1 MLRNFKKS
9 IIPKLLI
16 SVILL
21 GVFTHATHNAI
32 ETFTGDYNKN
42 IAHNAE
48 HQENDGKKCG
58 DLLTDKLA
66 SSNLD
71 CVLLPH
77 ENNFNEI
84 FLTQAKDFYIYK
96 DPQIILKSKERLIL
110 FQIFLI

>member
-1 MLRNFKKS
+1 MLKNFKKN
-9 IIPKLLI
+9 IISNVLI
-16 SVILL
+16 LIILL
-21 GVFTHATHNAI
+21 GVFTHATHTGI
-32 ETFTGDYNKN
+32 ETFISNYDKS

-84 FLTQAKDFYIYK
+84 FLTQAKDFYTYK